1 MQLSSLSL
9 VKLNKQ
15 QQQKTPT
22 VFKGGSER
30 CKGEKYWSRFFEI
43 LHYII
48 KTKKII

>member
-9 VKLNKQ
+9 VELKNKTKQ
-15 QQQKTPT
+15 NT
-22 VFKGGSER
+22 VFKRGSER
-30 CKGEKYWSRFFEI
+30 CKDEKYWPKFFEI